1 MPDAPI
7 PWFGLAVL
15 IAMFVL
21 PFLPRWLFEGPRSIK
36 HWPQRHVCG
45 ECGAPW
51 ADGHLCAE
59 EAHQEVLVD
68 PVPVLDGEVET
79 ALGPPAAGSWRA
91 SPGAAGA
98 RPRTPSRGVDLVV
111 AATRVTPA

>member
-7 PWFGLAVL
+7 PWFGLAAL

-21 PFLPRWLFEGPRSIK
+21 PFLPRWLFEGPRSVK

-68 PVPVLDGEVET
+68 PVPILDGEVET
-79 ALGPPAAGSWRA
+79 ALGPPPLRGELRRVR
-91 SPGAAGA
+91 PGRDLERRREAWI
-98 RPRTPSRGVDLVV
+98 SR
-111 AATRVTPA
+111 